1 MRGFEVENCSDTVYQ
16 PMPRR
21 KQVDVV
27 KRQVSCGTFL
37 AAASRD
43 LSESA
48 ILSEDK
54 DGLPGA
60 AL

>member
-1 MRGFEVENCSDTVYQ
+1 MRGFEAENCSETAYQ

-43 LSESA
+43 LSQLFYPK
-48 ILSEDK
+48 IKTVCL
-54 DGLPGA
+54 A
-60 AL
+60 AAF